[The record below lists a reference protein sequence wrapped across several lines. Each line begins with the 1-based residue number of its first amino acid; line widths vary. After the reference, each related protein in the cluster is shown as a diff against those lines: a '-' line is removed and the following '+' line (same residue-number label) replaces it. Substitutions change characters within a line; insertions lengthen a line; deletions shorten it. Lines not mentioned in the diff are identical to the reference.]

1 MNFEEWEAEMSD
13 LYFPVGTLVRSFLS
27 VHASLP
33 LLMRENAPKPISHP
47 ESLFAENLHRISCQI
62 FLPGLDLANS
72 HFGWN
77 TRRHRLCH
85 KV

>member
-1 MNFEEWEAEMSD
+1 MGGRD
-13 LYFPVGTLVRSFLS
+13 VRSIFS
-27 VHASLP
+27 CGHTRPILP
-33 LLMRENAPKPISHP
+33 FCPRISTLADERKRAKAHFTS